1 MARLYSDLQ
10 SSGGSRYYFGLNSAP
25 GGVSNFAP
33 AGLVIVGYA
42 PVIQEQLTAFRT
54 PATATLTLNGRLASA
69 EPHLQPA
76 TAAIGFEGRAPG
88 LLTLQV
94 ITNALPPDYTNLPD
108 NAPTI
113 LFIQT
118 ISPARALLTIQ
129 SLEHNITQGGNI
141 GYISPGV
148 ATLTLAGYSPNF
160 PRFAD
165 VGSITVNGRAATLLT
180 TLNIS
185 PEPAALSFVGRAP
198 LLTLPFVWIDDDP
211 VTPVTW
217 IDEPRV

>member
-25 GGVSNFAP
+25 GGLSNFAP
-33 AGLVIVGYA
+33 AGLVIIGYA
-42 PVIQEQLTAFRT
+42 PTIQEQLTAFRT
-54 PATATLTLNGRLASA
+54 PATAALTLNGQLASA

-76 TAAIGFEGRAPG
+76 TAALGFEGRVPG
-88 LLTLQV
+88 LLTLKV
-94 ITNALPPDYTNLPD
+94 ITNALPPDYTDLPD

-141 GYISPGV
+141 GFISPGV
-148 ATLTLAGYSPNF
+148 ATLTLAGLVPNF

-165 VGSITVNGRAATLLT
+165 VGLLTVNGRTATILT

-185 PEPAALSFVGRAP
+185 PEPAALSFGGLAP
-198 LLTLPFVWIDDDP
+198 RLTLPFVWIDDDP